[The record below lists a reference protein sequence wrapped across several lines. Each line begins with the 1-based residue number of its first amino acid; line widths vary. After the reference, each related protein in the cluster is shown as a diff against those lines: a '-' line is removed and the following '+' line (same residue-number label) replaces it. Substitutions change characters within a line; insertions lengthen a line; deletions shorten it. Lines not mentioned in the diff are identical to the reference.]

1 MEEEYSG
8 AQNENNDQEVDDL
21 VVEYAPRRLISEKYG
36 DRYTGVPLC
45 IEKVGDFFDINEVSF
60 NNNDNN
66 DIVIAFL

>member
-36 DRYTGVPLC
+36 NRFSGAPL
-45 IEKVGDFFDINEVSF
+45 
-60 NNNDNN
+60 
-66 DIVIAFL
+66 